1 MEVGLTAI
9 SMLVTLNWA
18 AGLGAVAVGVGAG
31 VEVETDVGVA
41 PVVGVGVLLLPPP
54 QAVTANNNSRQ
65 GNKAAFIECLVRL
78 KFFNIAFSLRR
89 VCIFLQLFRTS
100 RRLRRLTP
108 VGSGCELCKP
118 QACKARTHS
127 LPLANCRRQ

>member
-41 PVVGVGVLLLPPP
+41 PGVGVGELLLPPP

-78 KFFNIAFSLRR
+78 KFFNIAFSFRR
-89 VCIFLQLFRTS
+89 FCTF
-100 RRLRRLTP
+100 
-108 VGSGCELCKP
+108 
-118 QACKARTHS
+118 
-127 LPLANCRRQ
+127 